1 MTTPWGKRKGVSF
14 GNVTVRE
21 YNRSIGDWW
30 DIPNGLGL
38 GWEYVEH
45 PSTQIEELTDEEL
58 AERARLKNLIRGV
71 RYKISA
77 YRLVLRYRCSSKGT
91 IQVDKCSDESMGG
104 ETRSDRKRRER
115 KLLARKKMRRQCLT
129 WEDTNRTTSRL
140 RESLLKN
147 FGFTPE
153 EMELSERERK
163 LLRMEYT
170 QWTQKARQQEGQKTP
185 SKLFLER
192 FVADIRHSL
201 PRVRSCAAAAAAAT
215 GIECKSIA
223 NNSKISPEE

>member
-1 MTTPWGKRKGVSF
+1 M
-14 GNVTVRE
+14 TVRE

-58 AERARLKNLIRGV
+58 AERTRLTNLIRRV

-77 YRLVLRYRCSSKGT
+77 YRLVLRHRCSSKGT
-91 IQVDKCSDESMGG
+91 IQVYKCSDESMGG
-104 ETRSDRKRRER
+104 ETRSDRKRSE
-115 KLLARKKMRRQCLT
+115 RKKMRRQCLT
-129 WEDTNRTTSRL
+129 LEDTNRTTPRM
-140 RESLLKN
+140 RESLLKD
-147 FGFTPE
+147 FGFTTK

-170 QWTQKARQQEGQKTP
+170 QWTQKALQQEGQIMP

-192 FVADIRHSL
+192 FVADIRRGL
-201 PRVRSCAAAAAAAT
+201 PQVRSCAAAAAT
-215 GIECKSIA
+215 GIECNSIA